1 MKYNLLLPLLLA
13 GTAAGAAELLP
24 NGTFEQKFKEWH
36 YADYAGKPEPGAVV
50 SDIVYGGNFAYRMG
64 IPGDKGNDLYTGFK
78 PVPGQD
84 HQVTLMWKSDGLPPG
99 DAEIRILRNGGGKVI
114 GWASNPA
121 GSGVN
126 RLAVTGGTHDWRQV
140 KFTVS
145 GSEFPPEVT
154 GANLY
159 VKRGHNGIGNL
170 YVDEISIRPV
180 APAPAAPADRLDRWE
195 YEKWRKIPAPGGI
208 DRAVTRSGGGSY
220 CMFAPGQKGASI
232 YQRIPFRPGE
242 GLELSFYLKAEKV
255 PDKDASFMIL
265 VNHKNKKTSWI
276 AMPPGSGVNVLGTA
290 GGTFD
295 WREFRLSIPADA
307 IPEDAASLLFFLKR
321 RQNDAGKL
329 YIDDFTAAPPQAE
342 KPVQVVNLWPGD
354 GSFEGGSTCR
364 PMRPGRFTGGVPC
377 GWSRRRPAS
386 PPAISFG

>member
-1 MKYNLLLPLLLA
+1 
-13 GTAAGAAELLP
+13 
-24 NGTFEQKFKEWH
+24 
-36 YADYAGKPEPGAVV
+36 
-50 SDIVYGGNFAYRMG
+50 
-64 IPGDKGNDLYTGFK
+64 
-78 PVPGQD
+78 
-84 HQVTLMWKSDGLPPG
+84 
-99 DAEIRILRNGGGKVI
+99 
-114 GWASNPA
+114 
-121 GSGVN
+121 
-126 RLAVTGGTHDWRQV
+126 
-140 KFTVS
+140 
-145 GSEFPPEVT
+145 
-154 GANLY
+154 
-159 VKRGHNGIGNL
+159 
-170 YVDEISIRPV
+170 
-180 APAPAAPADRLDRWE
+180 
-195 YEKWRKIPAPGGI
+195 
-208 DRAVTRSGGGSY
+208 
-220 CMFAPGQKGASI
+220 MFAPGQKGASI

-342 KPVQVVNLWPGD
+342 KPVQVVNLWPATAPSRGAAL
-354 GSFEGGSTCR
+354 FFNCR